1 MLLAR
6 LLLGVGALCAV
17 AHANGEYEQGGEVV
31 LYANKVRRL
40 D

>member
-1 MLLAR
+1 MLVAR
-6 LLLGVGALCAV
+6 LCALAALCAV

-31 LYANKVRRL
+31 LYANKVRQL